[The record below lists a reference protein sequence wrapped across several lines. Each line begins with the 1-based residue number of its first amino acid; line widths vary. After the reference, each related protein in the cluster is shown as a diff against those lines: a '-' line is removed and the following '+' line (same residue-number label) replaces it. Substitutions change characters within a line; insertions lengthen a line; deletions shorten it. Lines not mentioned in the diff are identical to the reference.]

1 MVHIRQKNYK
11 ISISVAVVLSV
22 AFEKN
27 VGLFFIFLGVLDTQ
41 EVQWYTKIMYV
52 SSTSPL
58 PKTKPKFPFRYIVVK
73 WCISII
79 ISRIFTVRKLSS
91 SMQWCK
97 EKGLSV
103 GYCEGLHLV
112 KNQFVTAKWCM

>member
-41 EVQWYTKIMYV
+41 EVQWYTKIMYG
-52 SSTSPL
+52 SSVAPL
-58 PKTKPKFPFRYIVVK
+58 PKTKPKYLFRYIVH
-73 WCISII
+73 C
-79 ISRIFTVRKLSS
+79 KLLGNL
-91 SMQWCK
+91 K
-97 EKGLSV
+97 KGLEKHTKSTFFTYSQV
-103 GYCEGLHLV
+103 FIKPGSKLNNSYYSKASYLV
-112 KNQFVTAKWCM
+112 